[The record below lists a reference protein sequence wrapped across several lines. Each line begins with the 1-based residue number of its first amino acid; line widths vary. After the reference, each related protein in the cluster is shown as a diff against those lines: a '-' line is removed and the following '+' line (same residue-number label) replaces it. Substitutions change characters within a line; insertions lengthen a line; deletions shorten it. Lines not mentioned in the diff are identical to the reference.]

1 MKDYI
6 LKKVVTKLHELGID
20 CLIDDYP
27 MEFIDYRVFNLNHE
41 FDYINEQFKK
51 LKNSQYAHIL
61 ENFPIMPMFPINLIV
76 PILVIKKLKEVENNF
91 QQIKKQTEFVFEKM
105 RSDNQKIKNLSLS
118 LDNIAK
124 IYTEINSKFIPVI
137 NDILE
142 LISQK
147 YQNDIAKIPVE
158 VLCLLRTTTK
168 ILKELAERR
177 IIPQDNS
184 NEIVES
190 VIEANNDI
198 SVAYENLK
206 NAFSEAA

>member
-91 QQIKKQTEFVFEKM
+91 QQIKNKQ
-105 RSDNQKIKNLSLS
+105 NL
-118 LDNIAK
+118 
-124 IYTEINSKFIPVI
+124 F
-137 NDILE
+137 
-142 LISQK
+142 
-147 YQNDIAKIPVE
+147 
-158 VLCLLRTTTK
+158 
-168 ILKELAERR
+168 LKR
-177 IIPQDNS
+177 
-184 NEIVES
+184 
-190 VIEANNDI
+190 
-198 SVAYENLK
+198 
-206 NAFSEAA
+206 